1 MSGKPINMSD
11 KPITAELVL
20 YPYIDE
26 NKNVK
31 IGNVK
36 LKYKNLNVPV
46 KRQVENVLTELE
58 AFIKWS
64 LSKYSKDDAT
74 KFLNSSSLPSNQL
87 DITLIPSEIS
97 KSLNNIDDNSS
108 ATEPNQI
115 YGNTESNGGSKS
127 FKYKKKRAKT
137 TKKKRA
143 KTTKRKRTKTTK
155 RKR

>member
-108 ATEPNQI
+108 ATE
-115 YGNTESNGGSKS
+115 SNGGSKS
-127 FKYKKKRAKT
+127 FKY
-137 TKKKRA
+137 KKKRA